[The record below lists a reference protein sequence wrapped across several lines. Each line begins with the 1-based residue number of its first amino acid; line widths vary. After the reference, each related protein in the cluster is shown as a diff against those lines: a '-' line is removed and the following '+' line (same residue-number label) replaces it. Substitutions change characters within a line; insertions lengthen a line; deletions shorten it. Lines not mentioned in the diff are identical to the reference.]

1 MAVTPASHHLVLSL
15 TGSGRDVPD
24 ALLLAVGRR
33 LGIFGVVLGVLFMAT
48 AFRPSDA
55 GSDSRQQC
63 TGRTRSQAPRRS
75 RLLGR
80 AAASGRP
87 LPRRDS
93 TCYIRVMTEN
103 LADVARRTDEATS
116 RARSELVGAVR
127 RAAAAGMTQ
136 AQIAQQIGRSQPE
149 VSRLLRFHGT
159 SPLARRLR
167 ASASQV
173 RQIVAEAGG
182 SRVRVFGSV
191 ATGRDNPHSDI
202 DLVFTMGKPLSLME
216 LGRLEQRLGDAIG
229 ARVDLVPDSAIRPD
243 IRERVLAEA
252 VAL

>member
-1 MAVTPASHHLVLSL
+1 
-15 TGSGRDVPD
+15 
-24 ALLLAVGRR
+24 
-33 LGIFGVVLGVLFMAT
+33 
-48 AFRPSDA
+48 
-55 GSDSRQQC
+55 
-63 TGRTRSQAPRRS
+63 
-75 RLLGR
+75 
-80 AAASGRP
+80 
-87 LPRRDS
+87 
-93 TCYIRVMTEN
+93 MTEN

-191 ATGRDNPHSDI
+191 ANGRDNPDSDI

-216 LGRLEQRLGDAIG
+216 IGRLELRLADAVG